1 MMIFRKLPLNFTLV
15 MENRDII
22 KGQGAQR
29 NIINRFDRYT
39 YEPEEEDFETIKRS
53 FTEVFPKTIVNQI
66 KSEDLPMEYS
76 MNPYQGCEHGC
87 SYCFAR
93 PTHEYW
99 GYSAGI
105 DFERKIMVK
114 KNAPQLLEK
123 FFQKRGYRPAP
134 ILLSG
139 NTDCYQP
146 AERRFE
152 ITRKILQVCLDY
164 RHPVHVLTK
173 NALVLRDL
181 DILKPMA
188 EQSLVSVSLSIPT
201 INEELRR
208 KMEPRTSSAKNKLKA
223 IEILSANK
231 IPVNVMVAPVIPG
244 LNSDE
249 PLSVL
254 KAVSEAGAQ
263 SFGYT
268 LVRLNDSVEPV
279 FVNWIEHAFPD
290 RAQKVLN
297 LIRSMRGGK
306 LGEKR
311 YFDRQKGEGNI
322 AEMIHDTFRIGRKK
336 FFDGRDFPKLSTQ
349 NFTGTKDQQLR
360 LFD

>member
-1 MMIFRKLPLNFTLV
+1 MDV
-15 MENRDII
+15 
-22 KGQGAQR
+22 
-29 NIINRFDRYT
+29 
-39 YEPEEEDFETIKRS
+39 
-53 FTEVFPKTIVNQI
+53 
-66 KSEDLPMEYS
+66 
-76 MNPYQGCEHGC
+76 
-87 SYCFAR
+87 
-93 PTHEYW
+93 
-99 GYSAGI
+99 
-105 DFERKIMVK
+105 
-114 KNAPQLLEK
+114 
-123 FFQKRGYRPAP
+123 
-134 ILLSG
+134 
-139 NTDCYQP
+139 
-146 AERRFE
+146 
-152 ITRKILQVCLDY
+152 
-164 RHPVHVLTK
+164 
-173 NALVLRDL
+173 
-181 DILKPMA
+181 LKPLA
-188 EQSLVSVSLSIPT
+188 EQDLVSVSLSIPT

-263 SFGYT
+263 GFGYT

-279 FVNWIEHAFPD
+279 FVDWIGHAFPD

-306 LGEKR
+306 LGEKK

-322 AEMIHDTFRIGRKK
+322 AEMIHNTFKIGRKK
-336 FFDGRDFPKLSTQ
+336 YFEGREFPKLSAR
-349 NFTGTKDQQLR
+349 NFTGAKDQQLR